1 MARHDRGVE
10 RALHRWA
17 RTGLI
22 DDSLAQVLRQEARA
36 EHEVT
41 TLRVGQ
47 LVTAVAGAVA
57 LFLAGV
63 LFLSQTWPSLS
74 EGSRTAVLGLLSV
87 LIWVFGRLVGAR
99 ERWTRIGE
107 ILQVAA
113 LYLGGF
119 ALVYSDNAWG
129 EGTTGARIVGMI
141 SLIVPLALAPA
152 SWRGSVG
159 LVAAHTGA
167 LFVFVALFLDRT
179 LGLDF
184 DTIVWALDGL
194 LLLGMAVLW
203 LRVRDQWNRGVH
215 RALVAFTT
223 GLYVGLIL
231 IFFTG
236 AGVLDLSDATIWGLD
251 LWWLAM
257 VGLTMW
263 GASMTRGDAERDV
276 IESHMALCV
285 VLGTFFLAF
294 TGAEALEVPTE
305 AWAGMAGVVAVA
317 GLAWGLRVRN
327 IPTLIGSTVSMI
339 GVLWVYALDRAET
352 KTAALAMVLT
362 AALLFWVASRI
373 RADVRPADGEGG

>member
-10 RALHRWA
+10 RALHRWV

-22 DDSLAQVLRQEARA
+22 DDALAQVLRREARA
-36 EHEVT
+36 EHEAA

-63 LFLSQTWPSLS
+63 LFVSQTWPSLS
-74 EGSRTAVLGLLSV
+74 EGSRTVVLGLLSV
-87 LIWVFGRLVGAR
+87 FIWVLGQLVGTR

-119 ALVYSDNAWG
+119 ALAYSDNAWG
-129 EGTTGARIVGMI
+129 DGTAGARIVGII
-141 SLIVPLALAPA
+141 SLIVPVALAPP

-167 LFVFVALFLDRT
+167 LFVFVALFLDRA

-203 LRVRDQWNRGVH
+203 FRVRDQWDRGVH
-215 RALVAFTT
+215 RPLVAFTT

-257 VGLTMW
+257 VVLTMW
-263 GASMTRGDAERDV
+263 AASMTRGDAERDV

-285 VLGTFFLAF
+285 LLGTFFIGF

-305 AWAGMAGVVAVA
+305 AWAGMAAVVAAA
-317 GLAWGLRVRN
+317 GLAWGVRVRN
-327 IPTLIGSTVSMI
+327 IPTLLGSTISMI
-339 GVLWVYALDRAET
+339 GLLWVYAVDRAET

-373 RADVRPADGEGG
+373 RADVRPADREGD